1 MEMTFN
7 RNIVYSDRNERHY
20 LYLGTDT
27 IKSDEGKVIQEFVH
41 FAEII
46 NVEKDIIIDKH
57 ARLIFYGTLLEI
69 SRNDTKLKEFT
80 EYKKLPSHIGKY
92 HFNEVKLVKVDTT

>member
-1 MEMTFN
+1 MEKTFN

-27 IKSDEGKVIQEFVH
+27 IKSDRGKVIQEFVH

-57 ARLIFYGTLLEI
+57 ARLIFHGTLLEI
-69 SRNDTKLKEFT
+69 SSNRDRLSELT

>member
-1 MEMTFN
+1 MERAFN
-7 RNIVYSDRNERHY
+7 KNIVYLDKNGMYY

-27 IKSDEGKVIQEFVH
+27 VKSDSGRVIQEWVH
-41 FAEII
+41 LAEITNI
-46 NVEKDIIIDKH
+46 EKDIVIDKYS
-57 ARLIFYGTLLEI
+57 RLIFHGTLLEI
-69 SRNDTKLKEFT
+69 SRNDAILDELT

>member
-1 MEMTFN
+1 MERAFN
-7 RNIVYSDRNERHY
+7 RNIVYSTTNGRYY

-27 IKSDEGKVIQEFVH
+27 VKSDSGNVIQEWIH
-41 FAEII
+41 FAEITNI
-46 NVEKDIIIDKH
+46 EKDIVIDKYS
-57 ARLIFYGTLLEI
+57 RLIFYGTLLEI
-69 SRNDTKLKEFT
+69 SRNDTKLKELT